1 MVLKLRTNLKLRTTS
16 TRQEH
21 YLLEVKTISKVV
33 VTNCKTGKTNEKET
47 ISADR
52 FKSNSNKEKH
62 KNGSVVYFQKNHSP
76 LKQTTAKTN
85 ELIRR
90 GKKPESGPF

>member
-1 MVLKLRTNLKLRTTS
+1 MKLRTNLKLRTTS
-16 TRQEH
+16 TRQER
-21 YLLEVKTISKVV
+21 YPLKVKTIPKFVA
-33 VTNCKTGKTNEKET
+33 NNIEIGKTNEKET

-52 FKSNSNKEKH
+52 FKSNSNKEKN
-62 KNGSVVYFQKNHSP
+62 KNGSVVYFKKNHSP